1 MEAPTMTEYQLADLF
16 ATWSIIQE
24 ETVQRFIGL
33 LFAFLIAAYLV
44 SAKLKPAMVGIVL
57 LLYSYMAI
65 RYVLFYLNI
74 ADDIIY
80 LADEIMH
87 LRDQPN
93 SHLIWLSISPN
104 ISILLYSQAVAMF
117 LSYIASIVFFF
128 YNRRDPVNNLEH
140 LAQGGI

>member
-1 MEAPTMTEYQLADLF
+1 MPGTSAKEVAPSVTLELNHRRPSSDTRTAQVPRTRSRPARAASHLCGTPNQATLAD
-16 ATWSIIQE
+16 Q
-24 ETVQRFIGL
+24 V
-33 LFAFLIAAYLV
+33 
-44 SAKLKPAMVGIVL
+44 
-57 LLYSYMAI
+57 
-65 RYVLFYLNI
+65 
-74 ADDIIY
+74 
-80 LADEIMH
+80 MH

-128 YNRRDPVNNLEH
+128 YNRRDSVNNLEH